1 MNESLDRLIDAL
13 RQELQQYGGLLSFFE
28 KQQEELMRREGD
40 QVLATVGLIQGQAT
54 SVQEARSHR
63 VRCHQDLAD
72 QLSVEPDG
80 QLATLLPSLPASRR
94 GQVQAL
100 MDENNRLLKRI
111 QQRARQNHVLLS
123 HSLENMTRVIQTL
136 MGSHQGIVY
145 DGGGAKL
152 LAAGGR
158 SLYEA
163 VG

>member
-13 RQELQQYGGLLSFFE
+13 RQELQQYGALLSFFE
-28 KQQEELMRREGD
+28 KQQEELMRRDGD
-40 QVLATVGLIQGQAT
+40 QVLATVGLIQGQT
-54 SVQEARSHR
+54 VSVQEARSHR

-72 QLSVEPDG
+72 RLSVEPDG
-80 QLATLLPSLPASRR
+80 QLTTLLPSLPTSRR

-123 HSLENMTRVIQTL
+123 HSLDNMTRVMQTL
-136 MGSHQGIVY
+136 MGAHQGIVY
-145 DGGGAKL
+145 DGGGTKSSPT
-152 LAAGGR
+152 GGR
-158 SLYEA
+158 AIYEA